1 MDRPDHEL
9 PNDYL
14 GIYSDF
20 DDGEGEEGIE
30 EGGFYDA
37 WYSFV
42 PPFCFLEFEVGG
54 VPLYAAAYTIVDCRL
69 LNIPYD

>member
-42 PPFCFLEFEVGG
+42 PPFVFWNSRLVASHSTRPHTRFS
-54 VPLYAAAYTIVDCRL
+54 IVD
-69 LNIPYD
+69 Y